1 MAWQHPARP
10 ARHGT
15 ARCGSAL
22 PPLRLQARCG
32 EQRARPGRAYPLA
45 LHRARH
51 LVIVQVPLELGR
63 HDPCRGRGP
72 GGAPGGRVQP
82 LSGLRAGPAANGRC
96 DGSRAAPSSCSA
108 ERRAI
113 HRGWGRGLWVGAWPL
128 CVGVVCGC
136 GRGQRDAPRGGGVE
150 SAARLAVRRPHPSP
164 RSARR
169 SAARGKF
176 PPPGPPCGPASR
188 PSALLHLLLPRAP
201 SPSKARY
208 GGPPAWLPHDP
219 ELPKGTAGAA
229 PPRGA
234 VRGAPLAP
242 GDGAVQSPPP
252 CAAPGVPWG
261 SPPPRP
267 RPRLPAA
274 ALARGRANILASAT
288 ARCRSFA
295 SGRHGGSTGIWKV
308 PAAL

>member
-10 ARHGT
+10 TRHGT

-72 GGAPGGRVQP
+72 GGAPGGRAQP

-208 GGPPAWLPHDP
+208 GGPPRLAAARPRAAEGHRWSSAAT
-219 ELPKGTAGAA
+219 GGSAGSTPGAGGWSGA
-229 PPRGA
+229 EPPPR
-234 VRGAPLAP
+234 
-242 GDGAVQSPPP
+242 
-252 CAAPGVPWG
+252 AAPGVPWG